1 MACKHPMGQEI
12 TTSRFTRADFDRFGA
27 RLREETAL
35 LATWFREGRFA
46 STHKVGGFEL
56 EACLVDAHMGPAS
69 IVEAFLQ
76 RLGDPT
82 VVPELATFDA
92 EINVTPQ
99 PLRGNALS
107 RLAADLTSTLE
118 RCSQAAA
125 AFGARLAMIGILPTL
140 RPEHL
145 DLAHMSPLNRYR
157 LLNEQ
162 ILLLRRGRPLALA
175 IQGKDR
181 LFLKPRNV
189 MMESAATSFQIHLQ
203 VGTEEAARVYNW
215 SKVLAAPMVA
225 VSANSPFLFGH
236 DLWAES
242 RIPLFEQAVAVGP
255 SMCERVTFGLD
266 YAKHSLLECFEA
278 NLERFPVLLPQV
290 TDDPPERLTHL
301 LLHNGTIW
309 RWNRPLIGFDAGVP
323 HLRIEH
329 RVVPAGPTV
338 ADSIAN
344 AALYFGAVHNLAET
358 REPPTRR
365 LPFAVA
371 RANFYR
377 AARLGLDAEVEW
389 LDGRNMRLRQLL
401 ADELLPRARIGL
413 EDLHIDG
420 CEADHWLGI
429 VEGRVRTGQTGSAWQ
444 RAWVD
449 RRGPDLAAL
458 TAAYL
463 VRQEAGRP
471 VHEWTL

>member
-1 MACKHPMGQEI
+1 MGQEI
-12 TTSRFTRADFDRFGA
+12 DASRFTRADFDRFDE
-27 RLREETAL
+27 RLREETYL
-35 LATWFREGRFA
+35 LATWFREGRFT
-46 STHKVGGFEL
+46 STHEIGGFEL
-56 EACLVDAHMGPAS
+56 EACLVGPDMGPAPV
-69 IVEAFLQ
+69 VEAFLQ
-76 RLGDPT
+76 ALDDPL

-92 EINVTPQ
+92 EINGTPQ
-99 PLRGNALS
+99 PLHGDALS
-107 RLAADLTSTLE
+107 RLAAELESTLR
-118 RCSQAAA
+118 RCSEAAA
-125 AFGARLAMIGILPTL
+125 LLGARIAMIGILPTL

-157 LLNEQ
+157 MLNEQ
-162 ILLLRRGRPLALA
+162 ILHLRRGRPLTLA
-175 IQGKDR
+175 IEGKHR
-181 LFLKPRNV
+181 LFLQPRDV

-203 VGTEEAARVYNW
+203 VSADEAARVYNW
-215 SKVLAAPMVA
+215 SKVLAAPLVA

-255 SMCERVTFGLD
+255 PFCERVTFGLD
-266 YAKHSLLECFEA
+266 FARSSLLECFEA
-278 NLERFPVLLPQV
+278 NIERFSVLLPQV
-290 TDDPPERLTHL
+290 MDQPPERLAHL

-344 AALYFGAVHNLAET
+344 AALYFGAVHRLAAT
-358 REPPTRR
+358 GDAPIRR
-365 LPFAVA
+365 IPFAVA
-371 RANFYR
+371 KANFYQ
-377 AARLGLDAEVEW
+377 AARQGLDAEVEW
-389 LDGRNMRLRQLL
+389 LDGQRATLRQVLEDVLLPLARQGL
-401 ADELLPRARIGL
+401 ADLAIGAS
-413 EDLHIDG
+413 EV
-420 CEADHWLGI
+420 DHWLGI
-429 VEGRVRTGQTGSAWQ
+429 IEDRLRTGQTGSAWQ

-449 RRGPDLAAL
+449 RRGSDLAAL

-463 VRQEAGRP
+463 ERQETGRP